1 MEELIVTLNALR
13 DREHRDRRFFAA
25 LQGVDID
32 ADSSE
37 SEKESDIANL
47 KGFAANEEGF
57 GIGMGLGYTSQGG
70 DLVNDIVS

>member
-13 DREHRDRRFFAA
+13 DREHRDRKFFAA

-37 SEKESDIANL
+37 SEAESDIVNL
-47 KGFAANEEGF
+47 KGYAASEEGF
-57 GIGMGLGYTSQGG
+57 GVGFGLGYTSQGE
-70 DLVNDIVS
+70 I